1 MDERAV
7 VEAVGEV
14 GELMRADGAV
24 LTLVAV
30 DPKTDRIEVSLDLSA
45 VDCLDCILPPAI
57 LRDVLESAIQR
68 RLPTEFEVR
77 VSDPRLM
84 LPG

>member
-7 VEAVGEV
+7 AEAVDEV

-24 LTLVAV
+24 LILVAA
-30 DPKTDRIEVSLDLSA
+30 DPKTARIEVSLDLSG
-45 VDCLDCILPPAI
+45 VDCLDCILPPAM

-68 RLPTEFEVR
+68 RLPTEFEVK